1 MHLAI
6 VDWVVIALFFI
17 ITMIVGLM
25 VSRKSGTSSS
35 EFFLGG
41 RSMPWWLLGVSMV
54 ATTFSADT
62 PNLVTDIVRT
72 SGVAGNWAWWAFLLT
87 GMLTV
92 FVYAKLWRRSGIT
105 TDLEFY
111 EMRYS
116 GWEAS
121 FLRGFRAIY
130 LGVFFNVM
138 IMATVM
144 LAGIKIS
151 GILLGLSPVT
161 TVMIVSIVTVIYSS
175 IGGFKG
181 VIYTDF
187 FQFALAMI
195 GMIWARKWEMEI
207 SLLYVVQNCVEL
219 KKNLLLK

>member
-1 MHLAI
+1 
-6 VDWVVIALFFI
+6 
-17 ITMIVGLM
+17 M
-25 VSRKSGTSSS
+25 VT
-35 EFFLGG
+35 GG
-41 RSMPWWLLGVSMV
+41 FYGGNH
-54 ATTFSADT
+54 FSADT
-62 PNLVTDIVRT
+62 PNLVTDIVRNN
-72 SGVAGNWAWWAFLLT
+72 GVAGNWAWWAFLLT

-111 EMRYS
+111 ELRYS
-116 GWEAS
+116 GKEAR

-144 LAGIKIS
+144 LAGIKIG
-151 GILLGLSPVT
+151 GILLGLPPVT
-161 TVMIVSIVTVIYSS
+161 TVLIVSIVTVIYSS

-187 FQFALAMI
+187 FSL
-195 GMIWARKWEMEI
+195 
-207 SLLYVVQNCVEL
+207 SLL
-219 KKNLLLK
+219 